1 MKANKDV
8 TVSPHGLNLN
18 RPSDN
23 AYRTGSTISLNTE
36 WKRVVWQYNSGS
48 DHEGL
53 YHSRGIIYND
63 GGDLP
68 LEIYW
73 AGFQVEEKE
82 NVTPFTHTSRV
93 GRLTE
98 KTPYSNHGDTGIEQ
112 SFSFAEDRF
121 GKAGGAMSFDGV
133 DDYITIPGSDF
144 YSSDADSFSIAAWIK
159 PVNFNQ
165 QSTIFGDRYGSTMT
179 TGVRTSGKIY
189 LNMDDTRGSTAC
201 ESNASLI
208 VNEWSHVVFRYDGTS
223 KEVSFY
229 INGQQDTK
237 GWSYCYDSNGCGDS
251 STYYLGKD
259 NRFFY
264 RFEGLLE
271 DVRTYNRI
279 LSESEIQSLYDSYE
293 PKIRAGSLNKG
304 LVLDMPL
311 TLKYTKNET
320 AGSEIMTDKTPYSN
334 DGQNFGATITAEGA
348 NFNGAGDYVLT
359 SSLDSMTDFTMSFW
373 TKWNNYG
380 TSNVQF
386 ILGGDREQL
395 EIHTGGSAGVNG
407 LRFISNTHSASTL
420 DVTNA
425 IPDNNYNHY
434 TIVYTNNDKVIAYR
448 NGIEIG
454 RKNHTVSTPTN
465 ANSLN
470 IGRRD
475 DGTYN
480 YNGDISNVKIYSR
493 ALSDTE
499 VKSLYDKGRDSGSGM
514 TIKPYGSVPGMAG
527 LSCLDILNNNPG
539 AINND
544 GLYWVNPEGDNPFQ
558 VYCDMTT
565 DGGGWTAVWKNFGG
579 PEYASFGTNV
589 SDQTLWANP
598 STYNSLATPYS
609 YSKQAE
615 SVIQKNVWDKYIYST
630 NVDWL
635 KHGDGYDVNGNPYEY
650 TYNGGGA
657 PPEGYSH
664 PYRVKLD
671 FGSGVTMNDVMTAAD
686 CATLNNQ
693 VGMLIYDDNY
703 PDGYSYGSTD
713 RVNVYAASSK
723 GFANSGDTCGQTST
737 NLMNGWGA
745 RHVLSYNYMTTG
757 RDTLRC
763 QFECWGTTPV
773 MFEAIWFAR
782 ESN

>member
-1 MKANKDV
+1 
-8 TVSPHGLNLN
+8 
-18 RPSDN
+18 
-23 AYRTGSTISLNTE
+23 
-36 WKRVVWQYNSGS
+36 
-48 DHEGL
+48 
-53 YHSRGIIYND
+53 
-63 GGDLP
+63 
-68 LEIYW
+68 
-73 AGFQVEEKE
+73 
-82 NVTPFTHTSRV
+82 
-93 GRLTE
+93 
-98 KTPYSNHGDTGIEQ
+98 
-112 SFSFAEDRF
+112 
-121 GKAGGAMSFDGV
+121 
-133 DDYITIPGSDF
+133 
-144 YSSDADSFSIAAWIK
+144 
-159 PVNFNQ
+159 
-165 QSTIFGDRYGSTMT
+165 
-179 TGVRTSGKIY
+179 
-189 LNMDDTRGSTAC
+189 
-201 ESNASLI
+201 
-208 VNEWSHVVFRYDGTS
+208 
-223 KEVSFY
+223 
-229 INGQQDTK
+229 
-237 GWSYCYDSNGCGDS
+237 
-251 STYYLGKD
+251 
-259 NRFFY
+259 
-264 RFEGLLE
+264 
-271 DVRTYNRI
+271 VRTYNRI